1 MFKIHDD
8 KVYFVAETPNIN
20 KVIEIF
26 LPKDDRGTIMD
37 SHEIRVDLCRSVIH
51 MEKKGVRVLKVR
63 NIEDTNKASID
74 IWHMPEY
81 QEAAESPVSDV
92 VNACIESCFDSG
104 AMFNLPCKA
113 NRKTHEV
120 FAVECC
126 ASPDDDDSF
135 SHADVEI
142 DGQSYPLNF
151 VSDIMDE
158 NDVNNAL
165 DEFYRIQQ
173 TGEFWKAHDG
183 KSLTDAIHECRW
195 AILKDAIQK
204 RGHEAVADFVGT
216 DISSDTYDR
225 VMDETEAQMP
235 DEEFERFWEKYI

>member
-37 SHEIRVDLCRSVIH
+37 SHEIRVDLCRAVIH

-63 NIEDTNKASID
+63 NIEDTSKAS
-74 IWHMPEY
+74 
-81 QEAAESPVSDV
+81 
-92 VNACIESCFDSG
+92 
-104 AMFNLPCKA
+104 
-113 NRKTHEV
+113 
-120 FAVECC
+120 
-126 ASPDDDDSF
+126 
-135 SHADVEI
+135 
-142 DGQSYPLNF
+142 
-151 VSDIMDE
+151 
-158 NDVNNAL
+158 
-165 DEFYRIQQ
+165 
-173 TGEFWKAHDG
+173 
-183 KSLTDAIHECRW
+183 
-195 AILKDAIQK
+195 IQK